1 MIQSHKRTQETFGS
15 PFFMLINIGKYLT
28 LIHMAYH
35 IQKPSAV
42 GNRTVYYAGGNRWTD
57 DASQKKSFTTKAKA
71 TEAMSVTSTVLTGT
85 RTGAGFRGAT
95 AVSS

>member
-1 MIQSHKRTQETFGS
+1 
-15 PFFMLINIGKYLT
+15 
-28 LIHMAYH
+28 MAYH
-35 IQKPSAV
+35 IQKPAAIGS
-42 GNRTVYYAGGNRWTD
+42 GTVYYAGGSRWTD

-71 TEAMSVTSTVLTGT
+71 TEAMSVTTDSVTGT